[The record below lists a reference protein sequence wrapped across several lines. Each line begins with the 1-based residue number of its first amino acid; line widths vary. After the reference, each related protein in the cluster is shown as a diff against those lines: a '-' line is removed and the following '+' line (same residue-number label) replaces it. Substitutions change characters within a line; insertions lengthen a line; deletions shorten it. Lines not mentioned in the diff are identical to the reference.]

1 MKIEARFVHFG
12 GHLCCFDQLGKSL
25 DLLLLVLLFFVFQFF
40 RTLLSEMMLRAFHL
54 IQLAHAAVIFASF
67 LNV

>member
-1 MKIEARFVHFG
+1 MEARFVHFG

-25 DLLLLVLLFFVFQFF
+25 DLLFFAFQFF
-40 RTLLSEMMLRAFHL
+40 IRTLLSEMMLRAFHL
-54 IQLAHAAVIFASF
+54 IQLAHTAVIFASF